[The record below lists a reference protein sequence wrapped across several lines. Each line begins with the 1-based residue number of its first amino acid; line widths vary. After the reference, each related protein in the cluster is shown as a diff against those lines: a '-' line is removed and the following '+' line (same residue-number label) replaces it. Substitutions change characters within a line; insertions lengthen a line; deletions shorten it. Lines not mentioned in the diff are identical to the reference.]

1 MKSWNKLPKEFQC
14 DEVKPYYEVL
24 KKKKI
29 SRFFMRMFD
38 IVMSF
43 FPLIFLFVFFII
55 IAIIIKLTSKGPV
68 FYRQVRI
75 TRYNEE
81 FRIFKFRTMIQN
93 ADKKGSLVTTKNDSR
108 ITGIGKFLRKT
119 KLDELPQLINVL
131 FGQMTFVGTRP
142 EVAKYVDKYSNEML
156 ATLLMPAGITSSASI
171 KYKDESSLIENATDV
186 DEVYINQILPDKMKY
201 NLEDIKKYNFFRE
214 IRIIFKTVFNG

>member
-1 MKSWNKLPKEFQC
+1 MKKWNKLPDEFQC
-14 DEVKPYYEVL
+14 DEVKPYYEAL
-24 KKKKI
+24 KKKKL

-43 FPLIFLFVFFII
+43 FPLIILSLFFII
-55 IAIIIKLTSKGPV
+55 IAILIKLTSKGPV
-68 FYRQVRI
+68 FYRQVRV
-75 TRYNEE
+75 TRYNKD
-81 FRIFKFRTMIQN
+81 FRIFKFRTMVKD

-131 FGQMTFVGTRP
+131 LGQMTFVGTRP
-142 EVAKYVDKYSNEML
+142 EVRKYVDKYSKEML

-171 KYKDESSLIENATDV
+171 KYKDEASLIENATDV
-186 DEVYINQILPDKMKY
+186 DDVYINQILPDKMKY
-201 NLEDIKKYNFFRE
+201 NLDDINKFNFFRE
-214 IRIIFKTVFNG
+214 IGLIFKTIF

>member
-1 MKSWNKLPKEFQC
+1 MLRRWNKLPKELQR
-14 DEVKPYYEVL
+14 EEIRPYYNAL
-24 KKKKI
+24 KKKKV
-29 SRFFMRMFD
+29 SRFLMRCFD

-43 FPLIFLFVFFII
+43 FPLLLLSVFFII

-75 TRYNEE
+75 TRYGKE
-81 FRIFKFRTMIQN
+81 FRIFKFRTMVQD

-108 ITGIGKFLRKT
+108 ITKIGGFLRKT

-142 EVAKYVDKYSNEML
+142 EVKKYVDKYEPVYL

-171 KYKDESSLIENATDV
+171 EYRDEASLIENAKDV
-186 DEVYINQILPDKMKY
+186 DDVYINQILPDKMKY

-214 IRIIFKTVFNG
+214 IILIFKTVL

>member
-14 DEVKPYYEVL
+14 NEVKPYYEAL
-24 KKKKI
+24 KKKKL

-43 FPLIFLFVFFII
+43 FPLIILSLFFII
-55 IAIIIKLTSKGPV
+55 IAILIKLTSKGPV
-68 FYRQVRI
+68 FYRQVRV
-75 TRYNEE
+75 TRYNKD
-81 FRIFKFRTMIQN
+81 FRIFKFRTMVQD

-108 ITGIGKFLRKT
+108 ITTIGKFLRKT

-131 FGQMTFVGTRP
+131 LGQMTFVGTRP
-142 EVAKYVDKYSNEML
+142 EVRKYVDKYSKEML

-171 KYKDESSLIENATDV
+171 KYKDEASLIETAIDI
-186 DEVYINQILPDKMKY
+186 DDLYINRILPDKMKY
-201 NLEDIKKYNFFRE
+201 NLEDIMKYNFFRE
-214 IRIIFKTVFNG
+214 IGLIFKTII

>member
-1 MKSWNKLPKEFQC
+1 MLRRWKKLPKELQT
-14 DEVKPYYEVL
+14 EEIRPYYNAL

-29 SRFFMRMFD
+29 SRFLMRCFD

-43 FPLIFLFVFFII
+43 FPLLLLSVFFII

-75 TRYNEE
+75 TRYGKE
-81 FRIFKFRTMIQN
+81 FRIFKFRTMVQD
-93 ADKKGSLVTTKNDSR
+93 ADKKGSLVTTKNDLR
-108 ITGIGKFLRKT
+108 ITKIGGFLRKT
-119 KLDELPQLINVL
+119 KIDELPQLINVL

-142 EVAKYVDKYSNEML
+142 EVPRYVEKYKAEYY

-171 KYKDESSLIENATDV
+171 EYRDEASLIENAKDV
-186 DEVYINQILPDKMKY
+186 DDVYINQILPDKMKY

-214 IRIIFKTVFNG
+214 IILIFKTVL

>member
-1 MKSWNKLPKEFQC
+1 MKSWNKLPQEFQC
-14 DEVKPYYEVL
+14 EEVKPYYDAL
-24 KKKKI
+24 KKKKL

-43 FPLIFLFVFFII
+43 FPLIILSLFFII
-55 IAIIIKLTSKGPV
+55 IAILIKLTSKGPV
-68 FYRQVRI
+68 FYRQVRV
-75 TRYNEE
+75 TRYNKD
-81 FRIFKFRTMIQN
+81 FRIFKFRTMVQD

-108 ITGIGKFLRKT
+108 ITSIGKFLRKT

-142 EVAKYVDKYSNEML
+142 EVRKYVDKYSNEML

-171 KYKDESSLIENATDV
+171 KYKDEASLIENATDV
-186 DEVYINQILPDKMKY
+186 DDVYINQILPDKMKY

-214 IRIIFKTVFNG
+214 IGLIFKTVF

>member
-1 MKSWNKLPKEFQC
+1 MLRRWNKLPKELQR
-14 DEVKPYYEVL
+14 EEIRPYYNAL
-24 KKKKI
+24 KKKKV
-29 SRFFMRMFD
+29 SRFLMRCFD

-43 FPLIFLFVFFII
+43 FPLLLLSVFFII

-75 TRYNEE
+75 TRYGKE
-81 FRIFKFRTMIQN
+81 FRIFKFRTMVQD

-108 ITGIGKFLRKT
+108 ITKIGVFLRKT

-142 EVAKYVDKYSNEML
+142 EVKKYVDKYEPVYL

-171 KYKDESSLIENATDV
+171 EYRDEASLIENAKDV
-186 DEVYINQILPDKMKY
+186 DDVYINQILPDKMKY
-201 NLEDIKKYNFFRE
+201 NLEDIQKYNFFRE
-214 IRIIFKTVFNG
+214 IILIFKTVL

>member
-1 MKSWNKLPKEFQC
+1 MLRRWNKLPKELQR
-14 DEVKPYYEVL
+14 EEIRPYYNAL
-24 KKKKI
+24 KKKKV
-29 SRFFMRMFD
+29 SRFLMRCFD

-43 FPLIFLFVFFII
+43 FPLLLLSVFFII

-75 TRYNEE
+75 TRYGKE
-81 FRIFKFRTMIQN
+81 FRIFKFRTMVQD

-108 ITGIGKFLRKT
+108 ITKIGGFLRKT

-142 EVAKYVDKYSNEML
+142 EVKKYVDKYEPVYL

-171 KYKDESSLIENATDV
+171 EYRDEASLIENAKDV
-186 DEVYINQILPDKMKY
+186 NDVYINHILPDKMKY

-214 IRIIFKTVFNG
+214 IILIFKTVL

>member
-1 MKSWNKLPKEFQC
+1 MLRCWKKLPKELQT
-14 DEVKPYYEVL
+14 EEIRPYYNAL

-29 SRFFMRMFD
+29 SRFLMRCFD

-43 FPLIFLFVFFII
+43 FPLLLLSVFFII

-75 TRYNEE
+75 TRYGKE
-81 FRIFKFRTMIQN
+81 FRIFKFRTMVQD
-93 ADKKGSLVTTKNDSR
+93 ADKKGSLVTTKNDLR
-108 ITGIGKFLRKT
+108 ITKIGGFLRKT
-119 KLDELPQLINVL
+119 KIDELPQLINVL

-142 EVAKYVDKYSNEML
+142 EVPRYVEKYKAEYY

-171 KYKDESSLIENATDV
+171 EYRDEASLIENAKDV
-186 DEVYINQILPDKMKY
+186 DDVYINQILPDKMKY

-214 IRIIFKTVFNG
+214 IILIFKTVL

>member
-1 MKSWNKLPKEFQC
+1 MLRRWKKLPKELQT
-14 DEVKPYYEVL
+14 EEIRPYYNAL

-29 SRFFMRMFD
+29 SRFLMRCFD

-43 FPLIFLFVFFII
+43 FPLLLLSVFFII

-75 TRYNEE
+75 TRYGKE
-81 FRIFKFRTMIQN
+81 FRIFKFRTMVQD
-93 ADKKGSLVTTKNDSR
+93 ADKKGSLVTTKNDLR
-108 ITGIGKFLRKT
+108 ITKIGGFLRKT
-119 KLDELPQLINVL
+119 KIDELPQLINVL

-142 EVAKYVDKYSNEML
+142 EVPRYVEKYKAEYY

-171 KYKDESSLIENATDV
+171 EYRDEASLIENAKDV
-186 DEVYINQILPDKMKY
+186 DDVYINQILPDKMKY
-201 NLEDIKKYNFFRE
+201 NLEDIKKYNFFSDF
-214 IRIIFKTVFNG
+214 ILIFKTVL

>member
-1 MKSWNKLPKEFQC
+1 MKSFDKLPKEFQC
-14 DEVKPYYEVL
+14 DEIKPYYDAL
-24 KKKKI
+24 KKKKL

-38 IVMSF
+38 IVLSF
-43 FPLIFLFVFFII
+43 FPLIILSLFFII

-68 FYRQVRI
+68 FYRQVRV
-75 TRYNEE
+75 TRYNKD
-81 FRIFKFRTMIQN
+81 FRIFKFRTMIQD

-131 FGQMTFVGTRP
+131 LGQMTFVGTRP
-142 EVAKYVDKYSNEML
+142 EVRKYVDKYSTEML

-171 KYKDESSLIENATDV
+171 KYKDEASLIENATDV
-186 DEVYINQILPDKMKY
+186 DDVYINQILPDKMKY

-214 IRIIFKTVFNG
+214 IGLIFKTVL